1 MPLNILYM
9 TEKIQIEIFCVFY
22 ALQCPVFEVKAKI
35 NVLVPSDGKID
46 RLYHK
51 TILTFSSFRHFN

>member
-9 TEKIQIEIFCVFY
+9 TEKIQIEIFCVCY

-35 NVLVPSDGKID
+35 IVSVPSDGIYGTKSID
-46 RLYHK
+46 F
-51 TILTFSSFRHFN
+51 TIKQF